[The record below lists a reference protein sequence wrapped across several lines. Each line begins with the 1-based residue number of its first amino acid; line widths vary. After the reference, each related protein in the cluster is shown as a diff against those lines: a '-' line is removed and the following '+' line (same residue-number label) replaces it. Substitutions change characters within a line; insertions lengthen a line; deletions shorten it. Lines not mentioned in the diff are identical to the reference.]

1 MDKSKE
7 ILKNELFSGHQ
18 PVVELLYARYSG
30 MLFSYILQFT
40 EDKKEAGSLLVDVF
54 SRLTPRLPSAF
65 DSHLSVYCWLQVE
78 TRKIILEHFR
88 KRPKGHSRGN
98 VIPAGGYDKAFYFS
112 LLEEATPEHQ
122 WVFRQLFVL
131 GRQKE
136 ELARESGKDPDHIA
150 RLLRESL
157 LIIRKNLR

>member
-7 ILKNELFSGHQ
+7 ILKNELFSGNQ
-18 PVVELLYARYSG
+18 PVVEILYARYSG

-40 EDKKEAGSLLVDVF
+40 GDKEEAGSLLVDAF
-54 SRLTPRLPSAF
+54 SRLTPRLPMAF
-65 DSHLSVYCWLQVE
+65 DSHLSIYCWLQVE
-78 TRKIILEHFR
+78 TRKIILDYFR
-88 KRPKGHSRGN
+88 EGLAGLS
-98 VIPAGGYDKAFYFS
+98 AGGSVLRAGHDKAYYSS